1 MNQKVSIIV
10 PVYNAEYYLEKCIN
24 CLKKQTYE
32 NLNDNREQRVVPEL
46 FEENGWNRYSWAKN
60 IDFEPKRKYYVSSFC
75 KSMNDS
81 EMSKEYGACIY
92 GYKDDRMA
100 EVLAPIMF
108 WNKRSE
114 KIPVFTQIVAFDVI
128 YN

>member
-1 MNQKVSIIV
+1 
-10 PVYNAEYYLEKCIN
+10 
-24 CLKKQTYE
+24 
-32 NLNDNREQRVVPEL
+32 
-46 FEENGWNRYSWAKN
+46 
-60 IDFEPKRKYYVSSFC
+60 
-75 KSMNDS
+75 MNDS

-114 KIPVFTQIVAFDVI
+114 KIPVFTQVVAFDVI
-128 YN
+128 YNREEAKKEIEFL